1 MLIGLLFFV
10 PFLGAALGGA
20 MGALFGKL
28 AKSGVNDT
36 FRQQVQE
43 LLQPGKAAVVIMAE
57 KITEDK
63 FADRM
68 APYGGTLL
76 KTSLSEADERELA
89 HDLAATPGEGSSA
102 S

>member
-1 MLIGLLFFV
+1 
-10 PFLGAALGGA
+10 

-28 AKSGVNDT
+28 AKSGINDT

-89 HDLAATPGEGSSA
+89 HDLSGTGA
-102 S
+102 SKNPLN